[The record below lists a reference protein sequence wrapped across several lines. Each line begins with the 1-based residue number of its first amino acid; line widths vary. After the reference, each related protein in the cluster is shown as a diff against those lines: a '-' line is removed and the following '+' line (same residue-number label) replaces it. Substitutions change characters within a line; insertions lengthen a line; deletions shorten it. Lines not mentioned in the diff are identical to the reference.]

1 MKNVIAIFVALLF
14 MTTTA
19 EAKGSAE
26 NKTPALTKEQASEE
40 FAKHLVVVDS
50 MYKVNLTETQALKLG
65 ISKSKY
71 WFNVE
76 HTAIINEALQKAIEN
91 GEPVVFL
98 NQDNNKP
105 ITVNSSKAQI
115 VDAQSYRYNDNCT
128 REQAYEAF
136 SEHLSV
142 NNSLYNVD
150 ITEKQAAKLGIS
162 KSQYWYFVE
171 NINNVNEI
179 ISDGLRQGKTFIF
192 NKKENT
198 LKEVTDKNE

>member
-19 EAKGSAE
+19 EAKGTAE
-26 NKTPALTKEQASEE
+26 NKIPCLTKEQASEE
-40 FAKHLVVVDS
+40 FAKHLVVEDS
-50 MYKVNLTETQALKLG
+50 AYMVVLTEKQASKLG

-76 HTAIINEALQKAIEN
+76 HTAIINEALQKAIQN

-98 NQDNNKP
+98 NQNNNKP
-105 ITVNSSKAQI
+105 ITLEPKSRPI
-115 VDAQSYRYNDNCT
+115 FDAKSYSYNENRT

-136 SEHLSV
+136 SDHLSV
-142 NNSLYNVD
+142 ENSLYEVD

-162 KSQYWYFVE
+162 KSRYWYFVE

-179 ISDGLRQGKTFIF
+179 IANGLKEGKTMIF
-192 NKKENT
+192 NKKENV
-198 LKEVTDKNE
+198 LKEVIAENK